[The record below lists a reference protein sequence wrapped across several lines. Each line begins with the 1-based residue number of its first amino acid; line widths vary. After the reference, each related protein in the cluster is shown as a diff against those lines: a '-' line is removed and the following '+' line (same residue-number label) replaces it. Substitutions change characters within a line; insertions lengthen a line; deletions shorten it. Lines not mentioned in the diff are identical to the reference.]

1 MKVLAV
7 GDLVGSAGVN
17 ELKVRLKEI
26 KEKENIST
34 EMANITRNEF
44 SKIYSDWEIKNF
56 SNTDVELY
64 KDFSGNCGEH
74 FLVKSSLNGFL
85 LFY

>member
-26 KEKENIST
+26 KEKENI
-34 EMANITRNEF
+34 
-44 SKIYSDWEIKNF
+44 
-56 SNTDVELY
+56 
-64 KDFSGNCGEH
+64 DFVIS
-74 FLVKSSLNGFL
+74 
-85 LFY
+85 

>member
-26 KEKENIST
+26 KKKRKYRFCNSKCRKLSR
-34 EMANITRNEF
+34 RN
-44 SKIYSDWEIKNF
+44 
-56 SNTDVELY
+56 
-64 KDFSGNCGEH
+64 GNYRKK
-74 FLVKSSLNGFL
+74 F
-85 LFY
+85 

>member
-26 KEKENIST
+26 KEKGLS
-34 EMANITRNEF
+34 
-44 SKIYSDWEIKNF
+44 
-56 SNTDVELY
+56 
-64 KDFSGNCGEH
+64 
-74 FLVKSSLNGFL
+74 
-85 LFY
+85 